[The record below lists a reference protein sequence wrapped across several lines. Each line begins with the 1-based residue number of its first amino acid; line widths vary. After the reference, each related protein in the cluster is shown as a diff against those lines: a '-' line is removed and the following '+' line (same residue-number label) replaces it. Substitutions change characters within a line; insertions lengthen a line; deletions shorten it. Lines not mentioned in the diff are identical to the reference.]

1 MKLAIDASDS
11 ERVRERALG
20 APRGVLGI
28 HDVHE
33 NRGKSVGESV
43 VSGGAFRDA
52 ARVTRV
58 PEGPPIPF
66 DLDGIGVTVIAHG
79 AAFHRTRGALPVPRA
94 SRPSP

>member
-1 MKLAIDASDS
+1 MRRIRNACASARS
-11 ERVRERALG
+11 EPRA
-20 APRGVLGI
+20 ASWEFTTCN
-28 HDVHE
+28 E

-43 VSGGAFRDA
+43 VSGGAFGDA